1 MAVADFN
8 GDGNLDLATVSGSF
22 SSSSVS
28 VLLGKGD
35 GTFAPAVNYSTAYS
49 GPVSVVAADF
59 NKDGKIDLGVL
70 AGTVSILLGNGDGTF
85 QSYTSYSTPNYPA
98 RLLAA
103 DFNGKGNTDLAVLG
117 SNPYYYVAILTGD
130 GRGHFAAPATYYAGI
145 GPAGFVA
152 ADFDQNGSADLAVT
166 NAIYST
172 STVTV
177 MLNEAVAALSRG
189 VLNFPKTAVGSKSTV
204 KKVQF
209 SNPGT
214 VAVGITSI
222 SVTGAD
228 SGDFAQT
235 STCGNSLA
243 VGKSCTV
250 SVDFQPTQKGKRS
263 AVLTFNDT
271 ALGGLQAVPLAG
283 TAY

>member
-1 MAVADFN
+1 
-8 GDGNLDLATVSGSF
+8 
-22 SSSSVS
+22 
-28 VLLGKGD
+28 
-35 GTFAPAVNYSTAYS
+35 
-49 GPVSVVAADF
+49 
-59 NKDGKIDLGVL
+59 
-70 AGTVSILLGNGDGTF
+70 LLGNGDGTF
-85 QSYTSYSTPNYPA
+85 QPYTSYSTPNYPA

-103 DFNGKGNTDLAVLG
+103 DFNGRGNTDLAVLG

-130 GRGHFAAPATYYAGI
+130 GKGHFAAPAAYYSGI

-152 ADFDQNGSADLAVT
+152 ADFDQNGSTDLAVT

-177 MLNEAVAALSRG
+177 MLNEAVAALSQG
-189 VLNFPKTAVGSKSTV
+189 SLKFPKTAVGSKSTV

-209 SNPGT
+209 SNSGT
-214 VAVGITSI
+214 VAIGITSI
-222 SVTGAD
+222 SITGAD
-228 SGDFAQT
+228 IGDFVQT

-271 ALGGLQAVPLAG
+271 ALSGLQAVSLVG

>member
-1 MAVADFN
+1 M
-8 GDGNLDLATVSGSF
+8 
-22 SSSSVS
+22 
-28 VLLGKGD
+28 
-35 GTFAPAVNYSTAYS
+35 
-49 GPVSVVAADF
+49 
-59 NKDGKIDLGVL
+59 DLGVL

-103 DFNGKGNTDLAVLG
+103 DFNGRGNTDLAVG

-130 GRGHFAAPATYYAGI
+130 GKGHFAAPATYYAGI

-152 ADFDQNGSADLAVT
+152 ADFDQNGSTDLAMT

-189 VLNFPKTAVGSKSTV
+189 VLNSPKTAVGSKSTV

-214 VAVGITSI
+214 VAIGITSI

-228 SGDFAQT
+228 IGDFAQT
-235 STCGNSLA
+235 RSCGNSLA
-243 VGKSCTV
+243 IGKSCTV
-250 SVDFQPTQKGKRS
+250 SVDFQPTQKGKR
-263 AVLTFNDT
+263 FNDT